1 MMGTKG
7 TCFDVRAV
15 AGTSH
20 FSPAARSS
28 RSMTRLSPSRA
39 RPINSGRRSVARAP
53 ASRFTEGLFS
63 QRARP
68 ADCLTPLTAP
78 SSIGLSLYQSW
89 LPLTKVNNRRTQ
101 MSFNKITLVGNLG
114 RDPELRYTPQGTPV
128 CSFSLAT
135 NERRKDRNTGENNDI
150 TTWFRVTLW
159 GRQAETASQ
168 YLTRGRP
175 VYIEGRLRVEEWTDR
190 DGKPRH
196 TLEVHATDMQFIGGG
211 RSDEGTAPA
220 SRAAAAAP
228 EPAVNAPDM
237 NDDDVPF

>member
-1 MMGTKG
+1 
-7 TCFDVRAV
+7 
-15 AGTSH
+15 
-20 FSPAARSS
+20 
-28 RSMTRLSPSRA
+28 
-39 RPINSGRRSVARAP
+39 
-53 ASRFTEGLFS
+53 
-63 QRARP
+63 
-68 ADCLTPLTAP
+68 
-78 SSIGLSLYQSW
+78 
-89 LPLTKVNNRRTQ
+89 
-101 MSFNKITLVGNLG
+101 MSFNKIILVGNLG

-168 YLTRGRP
+168 YLSRGRP

-190 DGKPRH
+190 DGKARH

-211 RSDEGTAPA
+211 ARDESAPA
-220 SRAAAAAP
+220 PARAAAAAQ
-228 EPAVNAPDM
+228 EPTDSPDL

>member
-1 MMGTKG
+1 
-7 TCFDVRAV
+7 
-15 AGTSH
+15 
-20 FSPAARSS
+20 
-28 RSMTRLSPSRA
+28 
-39 RPINSGRRSVARAP
+39 
-53 ASRFTEGLFS
+53 
-63 QRARP
+63 
-68 ADCLTPLTAP
+68 
-78 SSIGLSLYQSW
+78 
-89 LPLTKVNNRRTQ
+89 

-135 NERRKDRNTGENNDI
+135 NERRKDKTGEMQDQ

-168 YLTRGRP
+168 YLTKGRP

-211 RSDEGTAPA
+211 RSEEPQAERPA
-220 SRAAAAAP
+220 HAEPAAAEPQHDFAA
-228 EPAVNAPDM
+228 
-237 NDDDVPF
+237 DDDVPF